1 MWEAIDLRELRV
13 FLTLAEE
20 LHFGRTAERLRLT
33 PSRVSQSLRE
43 LEDKFGAQLVHRT
56 SRRVQLTSFGERVLD
71 EVGPAYDELSRALE
85 HAHAAAQSLAG
96 TLRLGIFSAPAE
108 GPHFVGIVDRFG
120 ALHPECDVDIVQ
132 LSWDDPLVPLREGE
146 VDLIACWVPIE
157 QRDLVVGPILN
168 RQERALAVAQE
179 HPLAERTSVSVE
191 DLAEHSVPRFDGWP
205 RALQEELFPT
215 KTPSGRPIPGVR
227 IPAGERGFLEMAHRV
242 ARQEFVFPTVVTVAP
257 YMGLGQ
263 FDFVYVP
270 IRGMPPTRSAL
281 IWRRGAR
288 DPKLREFVRVAR
300 EVLKAAKDDRA

>member
-1 MWEAIDLRELRV
+1 
-13 FLTLAEE
+13 
-20 LHFGRTAERLRLT
+20 
-33 PSRVSQSLRE
+33 
-43 LEDKFGAQLVHRT
+43 
-56 SRRVQLTSFGERVLD
+56 
-71 EVGPAYDELSRALE
+71 
-85 HAHAAAQSLAG
+85 
-96 TLRLGIFSAPAE
+96 
-108 GPHFVGIVDRFG
+108 
-120 ALHPECDVDIVQ
+120 
-132 LSWDDPLVPLREGE
+132 